1 MLLLISIS
9 QAFRNTLV
17 DSRLSKGTGPAGG
30 EQACLTVE
38 PT

>member
-1 MLLLISIS
+1 MLLLISVS
-9 QAFRNTLV
+9 QPFRYTLV
-17 DSRLSKGTGPAGG
+17 DSRLSKGPAGG